1 MTRSSHMPTMYRLLA
16 LLGFLLTW
24 YFNGLYLLEGGSLQP
39 ITFFGAA
46 MANPLSTAITLDV
59 YWSALVFSVWLLH
72 SAKRHGVRRPW
83 LYIVLCFGVGLAVA
97 FPLYLASREKALLR
111 PHQKQR

>member
-1 MTRSSHMPTMYRLLA
+1 MTRSSHMPTVYRLLA

-39 ITFFGAA
+39 SAFFGAA

-72 SAKRHGVRRPW
+72 SAKRHGVKRPW

-97 FPLYLASREKALLR
+97 FPLYLASREKALAR
-111 PHQKQR
+111 PHPKQR